1 MNLKKFLSAVSVGI
15 LFISLLTGFTSEAE
29 AGEKSILSTDIMNL
43 NVPTNVKIVG
53 LGEAS
58 HGVSEYQKMKT
69 EVFKS
74 LVKNNKCRTF
84 IIEGDFGGALK
95 VDEYINGGKG
105 TAKDAVREIGFS
117 IYCTKEM
124 VDLVEWMKNYNQNA
138 KEEEKLH
145 FYGMDMQRFDNNKE
159 YLFKMLDKVAPEL
172 SNKYKLELAILSDEN
187 IDLIKQEIA
196 IKANEDITKLISE
209 IDSNKSKIISVVGK
223 NEFEFARECANTI
236 KENIDLRRFSNQYSN
251 LRDKYMANKINW
263 FVEHENENES
273 LVFINGHN
281 GHIQKISVSGYKCMG
296 EYLFEKYKDRY
307 FTIGTDAK
315 TTVFNSEG
323 KDSYTIMEIENSN
336 DFTKQLNDM
345 NSNFYYFDF
354 VKAENDKN
362 LNQIIQNPQ
371 TMSCLNVGLL
381 PWQKTMRVFYTQ
393 TIIPEKAY
401 NSMIIFDKVSPTT
414 SYLI

>member
-1 MNLKKFLSAVSVGI
+1 MRLKKFLSAVSVGI

-84 IIEGDFGGALK
+84 IIEGDFGGSLK

-105 TAKDAVREIGFS
+105 TAREAVREIGFS

-124 VDLVEWMKNYNQNA
+124 VDLVEWMRNYNQNA

-159 YLFKMLDKVAPEL
+159 YLFKMLDKGAPEL

-187 IDLIKQEIA
+187 LDLIKKEIA

-209 IDSNKSKIISVVGK
+209 IDSNKFKMISVVGQT
-223 NEFEFARECANTI
+223 EFEFARECANSI

-251 LRDKYMANKINW
+251 LRDKYMYNKINW
-263 FVEHENENES
+263 FVEHENEN

-296 EYLFEKYKDRY
+296 EYLFEKYKDKY

-336 DFTKQLNDM
+336 DFTKQLNNM

-354 VKAENDKN
+354 SKAKNDKT

-401 NSMIIFDKVSPTT
+401 NSIIIFDTVSPTT